1 MSESNYPQRKK
12 PDNSGTTTHARD
24 VNAAVRVQTA
34 IKLRAQG
41 LEWDEVAAQAGYGS
55 KGAAHHAVHRELSRN
70 ISTNVEE
77 MRREEA
83 LILTQ
88 LHKRCMTAAMSETN
102 KGFLF
107 AVDRVLGIRERYAR
121 LFGLDAKND
130 DIMAGVTV
138 VREYGV
144 EVTRV

>member
-1 MSESNYPQRKK
+1 MSEINYPQRKRK
-12 PDNSGTTTHARD
+12 PENSGGNTRD
-24 VNAAVRVQTA
+24 VNAALRVQTA
-34 IKLRAQG
+34 LKLRAEG
-41 LEWDEVAAQAGYGS
+41 LEYAEVAAQAGYAS
-55 KGAAHHAVHRELSRN
+55 RGAAHNAIQRELQRV
-70 ISTNVEE
+70 IPANVEE

-83 LILTQ
+83 LILTT
-88 LHKRCMTAAMSETN
+88 LHKRCMKAALDEKN

-138 VREYGV
+138 IREYGA
-144 EVTRV
+144 EVTKV

>member
-1 MSESNYPQRKK
+1 MSTHSPK
-12 PDNSGTTTHARD
+12 PHKNAGGNTRD
-24 VNAAVRVQTA
+24 VNAAQRVQTA
-34 IKLRAQG
+34 LKLRAEG
-41 LEWDEVAAQAGYGS
+41 LEYDEVAARAGYAS
-55 KGAAHHAVHRELSRN
+55 RGAAHNAIRRELERTITS
-70 ISTNVEE
+70 NVEE

-88 LHKRCMTAAMSETN
+88 LHKRCMSAAMSETN

-144 EVTRV
+144 EVGKV

>member
-1 MSESNYPQRKK
+1 MTDLNYPPRKK
-12 PDNSGTTTHARD
+12 PHKNAGGNTRD
-24 VNAAVRVQTA
+24 VNAAQRVQTA
-34 IKLRAQG
+34 LQLRAQG
-41 LEWDEVAAQAGYGS
+41 LEYDEVAARAGYAS
-55 KGAAHHAVHRELSRN
+55 RGAAHNAIRRELERTITS
-70 ISTNVEE
+70 NVEE

-88 LHKRCMTAAMSETN
+88 LHKRCMSAAMSETN

-144 EVTRV
+144 EVGKV